1 MQENLPRYVKIAHD
15 ICSKILSGEF
25 KEGDIIKGRSL
36 LASTY
41 NVSPETIRKAITI
54 LDNEGIVEVK
64 QGVGIFVDSVIKAK
78 QYADK
83 WDAQSSIDE
92 QYNKVTTL
100 IEEANKL
107 NTKLQEALNAMIDNF
122 KYQTNET
129 INFQKATIPQGCWLN
144 NKTIGEVYFWNY
156 TEATIVAVVSNG
168 NIQTSPGPD
177 YPLKEGDT
185 LILVGKDEVSYDR
198 VLSFITYGIEE

>member
-54 LDNEGIVEVK
+54 LANEGIVEVK
-64 QGVGIFVDSVIKAK
+64 QGVGIFVDSIIKAK

-83 WDAQSSIDE
+83 WDAQSTIDE
-92 QYNKVTTL
+92 QYNKVTSL

-107 NTKLQEALNAMIDNF
+107 NIKLQEALNAMIDNF

-144 NKTIGEVYFWNY
+144 KKTIGEVYFWNY

>member
-107 NTKLQEALNAMIDNF
+107 NIKLQEALNAMIDNF

>member
-1 MQENLPRYVKIAHD
+1 M
-15 ICSKILSGEF
+15 
-25 KEGDIIKGRSL
+25 
-36 LASTY
+36 
-41 NVSPETIRKAITI
+41 
-54 LDNEGIVEVK
+54 
-64 QGVGIFVDSVIKAK
+64 
-78 QYADK
+78 
-83 WDAQSSIDE
+83 
-92 QYNKVTTL
+92 TTL

-107 NTKLQEALNAMIDNF
+107 NIKLQEALNAMIDNF